1 MSTTPLP
8 VAGPRETR
16 RALRRLFRGRAGALC
31 LAAAVLLLAA
41 LAGLAL
47 PAALGGI
54 VDAVLGGDPAAL
66 LPLVLV
72 IAGVGLANA
81 GLTGLGRA
89 LVARLGERVLA
100 ELRGLVVTRLIR
112 LPATVVERAGRG
124 DLVSRASTDTRIVG
138 DVVSNIVPS
147 FASAGFTVVVTLVG
161 LGALDWRFALAALAA
176 VPVQLLALRA
186 YLKRARPVYRAA
198 RAAEGERAQRILES
212 VDAADTVRAMGV
224 SAERERVVD
233 EAAMRSVELERRAAR
248 ISVGFWNQLNLAEF
262 LGLAA
267 VLGAGFLLVGA
278 DLATVG
284 AATTA
289 ALYFHAL
296 FGPVGQVLGSV
307 DELQKA
313 AAGLARL
320 VGVLELPERGSRPA
334 PSRGGAAGLELD
346 RVGFAYD
353 GATALDGVSFAVAPG
368 ETVALVGASGAGKS
382 TVAALVLG
390 ALEPERGRV
399 LLDGLDVGAATA
411 ETRLPRIGLAGQE
424 PHVFAGPLGDDL
436 RLARPG
442 AAEPELRAALDA
454 VGALGWVDRLPEGL
468 GTVVGAGGHR
478 LTIVESQ
485 QLALARLLLH
495 DPAILVLDEATAAAG
510 GDGDHLLDRAIAR
523 VAAGRTT
530 VTIAHR
536 LDQAAR
542 ADRVIVLDRGA
553 VVEEG
558 AHAELV
564 AADGVYG
571 RLWAA
576 WTAGRSGEPRTSR

>member
-16 RALRRLFRGRAGALC
+16 RELRRLLRGRAGALA
-31 LAAAVLLLAA
+31 LAAAALLLAA

-54 VDAVLGGDPAAL
+54 VDAVLGGDPGAL

-81 GLTGLGRA
+81 LLTGLGRA

-138 DVVSNIVPS
+138 DVVTNVVPA

-212 VDAADTVRAMGV
+212 VDAAETVRAYGV

-233 EAAMRSVELERRAAR
+233 GTALHSVELERRAAR
-248 ISVGFWNQLNLAEF
+248 VSVGFWNQLNLAEF

-267 VLGAGFLLVGA
+267 VLGAGFLLAGA

-296 FGPVGQVLGSV
+296 FGPVGQVLGSI

-320 VGVLELPERGSRPA
+320 VGVLELPERPRRPA
-334 PSRGGAAGLELD
+334 TARGGAAGLEFD
-346 RVGFAYD
+346 HVGFAYD
-353 GATALDGVSFAVAPG
+353 GAIALDGVSFEVAPG

-399 LLDGLDVGAATA
+399 LIGGIDTGAATA
-411 ETRLPRIGLAGQE
+411 TTRMPRIGLAGQE
-424 PHVFAGPLGDDL
+424 PHVFAGPLAEDL

-442 AAEPELRAALDA
+442 ADDGELRAALDA

-468 GTVVGAGGHR
+468 GTVVGSGGHR

-495 DPAILVLDEATAAAG
+495 DPALLVLDEATAAAG
-510 GDGDHLLDRAIAR
+510 GDGDHVLDLAIAR

-530 VTIAHR
+530 MTIAHR

-542 ADRVIVLDRGA
+542 ADRVIVLDAGG
-553 VVEEG
+553 VVEQGRHE
-558 AHAELV
+558 ELV
-564 AADGVYG
+564 AAGGAYG

-576 WTAGRSGEPRTSR
+576 WSDGRSG